1 MSISQQASLPT
12 LFAFWPLLRS
22 ILLRERIQI
31 VHGHQSTSGLAHEAL
46 LHARTMGLPTVFTDH
61 SLFGFANTPA
71 IHLNKLMK
79 FSLSDANH
87 VICVSHCSKENLCI
101 RAMLD
106 PEMVSVIPNAVD
118 TTKLLPLAAHEPPLN
133 SSRFTIVVLSRLVYR
148 KGIDLILE
156 VIPQICARHPEV
168 DWIIGGD
175 GPKRVLL
182 DQMREKYAFLSDR
195 VEMIGAVPHE
205 SIRSVLTRGHLFL
218 NASLTEAFCIA
229 ILEAVSCGLYV
240 VSTRVGGVPEILPGQ
255 LMSFAEPHSDDL
267 VRVLSNT
274 IPVVRARMQAEPGYG
289 WRVHKQVREMYN
301 WHMVARRTQIV
312 YANVM
317 QAWEKQRREDSE
329 ENDDE
334 PEPAP
339 PALVYPGDSCVELLP
354 PVRVSRLRKFYA
366 CGPLAG
372 PLFVLVVLFDHLL
385 LRALAW
391 ARPAAD
397 MDVAVDFEE
406 QTTAAAAPEQTE
418 DQEQR
423 AHSRGEE
430 GGESKDADL
439 ESKAHA
445 KAKHRGRKSHA

>member
-1 MSISQQASLPT
+1 MMSISQQASLPT

-61 SLFGFANTPA
+61 SLFGFANSPA
-71 IHLNKLMK
+71 INLNKLMK

-87 VICVSHCSKENLCI
+87 VICVSHCSKENLCL

-118 TTKLLPLAAHEPPLN
+118 TTKLLPLGPHEPPLN
-133 SSRFTIVVLSRLVYR
+133 SARFTIVVLSRLVYR

-156 VIPQICARHPEV
+156 VIPLICARHPEV
-168 DWIIGGD
+168 HWIIGGD

-182 DQMREKYAFLSDR
+182 DQMREKYSLHDR

-240 VSTRVGGVPEILPGQ
+240 VSTRVGGVPEILPQ
-255 LMSFAEPHSDDL
+255 ELMSFAAPSAADL
-267 VRVLSNT
+267 VSVLSAT
-274 IPVVRARMQAEPGYG
+274 IPVVRARMAAEPGYG
-289 WRVHKQVREMYN
+289 WRVHKAVREMYN
-301 WHMVARRTQIV
+301 WHMVAERTQIV
-312 YANVM
+312 YANLWR
-317 QAWEKQRREDSE
+317 QWQEQRKRERE
-329 ENDDE
+329 ENDETDQE
-334 PEPAP
+334 PSASS
-339 PALVYPGDSCVELLP
+339 ALVYPGDSCIELLP
-354 PVRVSRLRKFYA
+354 PVRLSRLRKFHA

-397 MDVAVDFEE
+397 MDVAVDFEVEAE
-406 QTTAAAAPEQTE
+406 QA
-418 DQEQR
+418 R
-423 AHSRGEE
+423 SREE
-430 GGESKDADL
+430 EESKDEAPM
-439 ESKAHA
+439 ANPTA
-445 KAKHRGRKSHA
+445 KQRRRKSHA

>member
-1 MSISQQASLPT
+1 MMSISQQASLPT

-61 SLFGFANTPA
+61 SLFGFASTPA
-71 IHLNKLMK
+71 INLNKLMK

-87 VICVSHCSKENLCI
+87 VICVSHCSKENLCL

-182 DQMREKYAFLSDR
+182 DQMREKYSLHDR
-195 VEMIGAVPHE
+195 VDMIGAVPHE
-205 SIRSVLTRGHLFL
+205 NIRSVLTRGHLFL

-240 VSTRVGGVPEILPGQ
+240 VSTKVGGVPEILPEE
-255 LMSFAEPHSDDL
+255 LMSFAAPTSTDL
-267 VRVLSNT
+267 VRVLSAS
-274 IPVVRARMQAEPGYG
+274 IPAVRARMAAEPGYG

-301 WHMVARRTQIV
+301 WHMVAERTQTV
-312 YANVM
+312 YINL
-317 QAWEKQRREDSE
+317 WEQWGEQRRRDREEDEETERKSE
-329 ENDDE
+329 V
-334 PEPAP
+334 ASP
-339 PALVYPGDSCVELLP
+339 PAAPCPGDSCVELLP
-354 PVRVSRLRKFYA
+354 PVRLSRLRKFHA

-372 PLFVLVVLFDHLL
+372 PLFVLVVLLDHLL

-397 MDVAVDFEE
+397 MDVAVDFETDADHE
-406 QTTAAAAPEQTE
+406 TTDPEE
-418 DQEQR
+418 
-423 AHSRGEE
+423 AKHGEE
-430 GGESKDADL
+430 HSNDAA
-439 ESKAHA
+439 STANSRT
-445 KAKHRGRKSHA
+445 KHRGSRRSHT